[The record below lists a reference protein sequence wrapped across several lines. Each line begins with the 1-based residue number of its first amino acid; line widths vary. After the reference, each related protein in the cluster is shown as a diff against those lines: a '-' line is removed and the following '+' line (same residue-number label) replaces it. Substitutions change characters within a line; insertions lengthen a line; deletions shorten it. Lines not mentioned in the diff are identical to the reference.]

1 MDFSLHKLVC
11 LTTAQLGAPTFV
23 YLQSDPEA
31 GSVGV
36 CGLQGIAF
44 WFGLFKRE
52 KKKVLFFMSDR
63 AEFP

>member
-52 KKKVLFFMSDR
+52 KKKSAVLHV
-63 AEFP
+63 